1 MKLNNNLDSLN
12 LEKIKKLR
20 TTSALQHHNFLDYWD
35 WGKNEI
41 RPDEVPRRS
50 SKVFLKYKCCNES
63 RKTTI
68 HNLEKSRHNMCYK
81 HAQEY
86 TGKKNS
92 SPKGK
97 TVADFPYMLEQWS
110 PNNKVSPKE
119 VGTQS
124 CRYFLWI
131 CPKGHERKVMV
142 SNIYKGR
149 KCGICFPSLSYKNG
163 SKAEVEIINYL
174 SENFN
179 YNILHNKN
187 IGKLNVDIILPE
199 IGLAIEYN
207 GKYWHSNQ
215 KIIEKYK
222 KPAKIYHQE
231 RKDYIEKKGF
241 KLLYIWEKDWKK
253 NTDYIKE
260 ELKEAIKN
268 KQFNKSIFNKM
279 EGEE

>member
-1 MKLNNNLDSLN
+1 M
-12 LEKIKKLR
+12 
-20 TTSALQHHNFLDYWD
+20 
-35 WGKNEI
+35 
-41 RPDEVPRRS
+41 
-50 SKVFLKYKCCNES
+50 KYKCCNES

-68 HNLEKSRHNMCYK
+68 HNLEKSKHNMCYK

-163 SKAEVEIINYL
+163 SKAELEVINYL

-207 GKYWHSNQ
+207 GKYWHSNE
-215 KIIEKYK
+215 KIMEKYNISSK
-222 KPAKIYHQE
+222 DFH
-231 RKDYIEKKGF
+231 RKRKEYIESQGYN
-241 KLLYIWEKDWKK
+241 LLYIWERDWKEKQNVIK
-253 NTDYIKE
+253 N
-260 ELKEAIKN
+260 ELKDSLKN
-268 KQFNKSIFNKM
+268 NNYNKFIFNKL
-279 EGEE
+279 E